1 MTPPLVY
8 VDCDVP
14 EGMTLEEFR
23 ASQRAEHEP
32 PTSRLARLLAR
43 LRRS

>member
-23 ASQRAEHEP
+23 ALQRAEPAEQR
-32 PTSRLARLLAR
+32 SLLGRLLAR
-43 LRRS
+43 FRRS